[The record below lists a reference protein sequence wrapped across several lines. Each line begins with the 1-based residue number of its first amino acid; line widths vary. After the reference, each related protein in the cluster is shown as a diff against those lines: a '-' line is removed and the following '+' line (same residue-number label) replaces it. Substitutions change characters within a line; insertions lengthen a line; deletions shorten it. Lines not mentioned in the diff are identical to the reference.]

1 MLGDE
6 KCGTYI
12 SEKDRFTLNRDIG
25 KEDKK
30 IKYMT
35 NLGKQNRIRT
45 ALQKVENN
53 LFMKLYLKEEKDIYS
68 DLMKSKRIALYDE
81 HFRNKNFIIE

>member
-1 MLGDE
+1 
-6 KCGTYI
+6 
-12 SEKDRFTLNRDIG
+12 
-25 KEDKK
+25 
-30 IKYMT
+30 MT

-68 DLMKSKRIALYDE
+68 DMAKSKRIALYE
-81 HFRNKNFIIE
+81 ENTKNRNFIIE

>member
-1 MLGDE
+1 
-6 KCGTYI
+6 
-12 SEKDRFTLNRDIG
+12 
-25 KEDKK
+25 
-30 IKYMT
+30 MT

-53 LFMKLYLKEEKDIYS
+53 HFMKLYLKEEKDIYS